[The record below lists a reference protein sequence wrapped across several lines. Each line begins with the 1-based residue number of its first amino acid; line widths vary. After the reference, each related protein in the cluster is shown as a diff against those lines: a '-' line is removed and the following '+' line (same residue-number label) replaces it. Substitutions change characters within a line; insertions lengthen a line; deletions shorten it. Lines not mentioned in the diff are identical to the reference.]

1 MDFTQKNALWII
13 STWYKL
19 EGFWYQK
26 QCFGLFC
33 ILYIVLFGVKSFF
46 NRNPLLILSEKN
58 SSESV
63 LVLFL
68 VPKAVHL
75 TLSQPVLGC
84 MGLFGVHFI
93 AIKGFILLATSF
105 VYSLLKKL
113 LYMLFCTCCKFAA
126 YLYQNSALDFIQ
138 SVHLLLATRIVVPEL
153 IVSEKELCFWS
164 FLVPKTVNFFATCT
178 GVHWCALHC

>member
-1 MDFTQKNALWII
+1 M
-13 STWYKL
+13 
-19 EGFWYQK
+19 
-26 QCFGLFC
+26 
-33 ILYIVLFGVKSFF
+33 
-46 NRNPLLILSEKN
+46 LILLEKN

-75 TLSQPVLGC
+75 TLLQPVLGC

-93 AIKGFILLATSF
+93 AIKGFLLLATSF

-138 SVHLLLATRIVVPEL
+138 SVHLLLATRIVVSEL